1 MLGIDVLRRPDN
13 RLPDRHAEEVLPAN
27 CFLVWILESLLR
39 HHADR
44 PAAGCD
50 LLKNGVVSQARR
62 HRVAVNVIAH
72 QCLGI
77 FVPGGLVLFAIDI
90 FGVRLE
96 MQEVGADRTIAVLET
111 GEDDPVLHLRHFGAD
126 FNRQRIRRRA
136 APWRIPGPTHALAHG
151 AGFEDVRRATGTND
165 DGLCTEDVKIA
176 GSDVETD
183 GPGDSVGLRRVH
195 Q

>member
-1 MLGIDVLRRPDN
+1 MI
-13 RLPDRHAEEVLPAN
+13 
-27 CFLVWILESLLR
+27 
-39 HHADR
+39 
-44 PAAGCD
+44 
-50 LLKNGVVSQARR
+50 
-62 HRVAVNVIAH
+62 NVIPN
-72 QCLGI
+72 QFLCV
-77 FVPGGLVLFAIDI
+77 FVPFGFVFFSIRV

-111 GEDDPVLHLRHFGAD
+111 GEDDPVLHLCHFGAD

-151 AGFEDVRRATGTND
+151 AGFENVRRATGTND